1 MLTRKTPDMSKL
13 RIGAYRLPAA
23 EIVLLRIVVRLLSH
37 DASFNWTFVETGPY
51 DAIIAEEATA
61 KRDSVAIAQLS
72 SAVLKIVRKQDNFA
86 PNTLTRPLRAEKL
99 QEWLVQIGTSLA
111 SVSPAL
117 AAPDNTALTTRYK
130 LRRWPPSFLVRNDP
144 MLIRMAVLLSK
155 RALLPIELA
164 HLSQQSLDACHRF
177 IDTLLPIGLLDTVP
191 AAGPTQTVSL
201 PKVQKLMASTNSKTF
216 LAQGL
221 IGRIRR
227 RIGL

>member
-1 MLTRKTPDMSKL
+1 MSKL

-23 EIVLLRIVVRLLSH
+23 EIVLLRIMVRLLSH
-37 DASFNWTFVETGPY
+37 DASFNWLFVETGPY
-51 DAIIAEEATA
+51 DAIIADEATA

-72 SAVLKIVRKQDNFA
+72 NAVLKIVRTQDDFV
-86 PNTLTRPLRAEKL
+86 PNTLTRPLRAEKI
-99 QEWLVQIGTSLA
+99 QEWLVQIGTRLA
-111 SVSPAL
+111 PISPAV
-117 AAPDNTALTTRYK
+117 AAPSDTALTTKYK

-177 IDTLLPIGLLDTVP
+177 INTLLPMGLLDAVSAVGSP
-191 AAGPTQTVSL
+191 QTTSL
-201 PKVQKLMASTNSKTF
+201 SSAQKPIATTNSKTF

-227 RIGL
+227 RIGM

>member
-1 MLTRKTPDMSKL
+1 MSKL

-23 EIVLLRIVVRLLSH
+23 EIVLLRIMVRLLSH
-37 DASFNWTFVETGPY
+37 NASFNWIFVETGPY
-51 DAIIAEEATA
+51 DAIIADEATA
-61 KRDSVAIAQLS
+61 KRDSVTIAQLS
-72 SAVLKIVRKQDNFA
+72 NAVLKIVRTQNDSV
-86 PNTLTRPLRAEKL
+86 PNTLTRPLRAEKI

-111 SVSPAL
+111 PVSPGF

-177 IDTLLPIGLLDTVP
+177 IDTLLPVGLLDTVRATVP
-191 AAGPTQTVSL
+191 AQTVS
-201 PKVQKLMASTNSKTF
+201 PPQVQKPMASTNPKTF
-216 LAQGL
+216 LTQGL

-227 RIGL
+227 RIGM